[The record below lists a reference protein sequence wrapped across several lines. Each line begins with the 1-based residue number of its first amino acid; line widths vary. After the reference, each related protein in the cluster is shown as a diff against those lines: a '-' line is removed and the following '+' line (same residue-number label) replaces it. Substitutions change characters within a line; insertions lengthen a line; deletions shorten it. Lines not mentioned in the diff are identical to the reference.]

1 MQSRRSDVARLA
13 GVPESQVQ
21 PATAS
26 DVRAAY
32 ADRASSVVVEVACS
46 GVSETGEPCYYW
58 RVGQTYY
65 LDDATFG
72 DVVAIDDLDYNS
84 EIGLHVR
91 RR

>member
-1 MQSRRSDVARLA
+1 MKSRRDDVARLA
-13 GVPESQVQ
+13 GVSVGQVL
-21 PATAS
+21 PATPD
-26 DVRAAY
+26 DVRHAY

-72 DVVAIDDLDYNS
+72 DVVAIEDLDYNS
-84 EIGLHVR
+84 QIGLHVR
-91 RR
+91 QR